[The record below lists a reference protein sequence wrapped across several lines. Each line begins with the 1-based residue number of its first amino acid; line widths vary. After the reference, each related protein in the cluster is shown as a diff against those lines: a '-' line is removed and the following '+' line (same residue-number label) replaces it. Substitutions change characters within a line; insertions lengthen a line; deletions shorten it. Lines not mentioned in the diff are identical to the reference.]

1 MAPVPLLSLRDVTK
15 RFGDVVACDGVSL
28 DVSAGEIHALLG
40 ENGAGKTTLMNVVY
54 GIYARDGGRITW
66 QGEDARLGSPRE
78 AIAAGIGM
86 VHQHFM
92 LVPTLTV
99 AQNVVLGLAPPGHP
113 FPDRRRVEREVG
125 ALARHHGLEVDP
137 AAKVGDLSV
146 GEQQRVEILK
156 LLHRDARL
164 LILDEPTA
172 VLTPPEVERLF
183 AVLRRLRGEGRSVI
197 LITHRIPEVLA
208 LADRI
213 TVLRGGRVAAA
224 LLAAETNPDD
234 LSRQMIG
241 RPLVRP
247 QRARRQAAPGPGLEL
262 EGLRCWDRGVER
274 LAGVSLSVAPGEIV
288 GVAGVDGNGQ
298 KELAECVLGLR
309 RASGAVR
316 LAGAALD
323 GLTTAARRRRGLAFV
338 SDDRHHDGLVLGLSL
353 EENYLLGFL
362 SDRRFV
368 RRGVIARRWTSR
380 ETAAAIAAFGIAA
393 PGPRAETRLLSG
405 GNQQKLVL
413 ARELAG
419 APRALVAL
427 QPSRGLDPGAAE
439 FVGEQLLARREA
451 GCAVLLLSADLEEL
465 LWLSDRLVVMY
476 RGRLSAPLENGER
489 GGGIDLTRLGLLM
502 AGQADPG
509 QDPAP
514 CAS

>member
-1 MAPVPLLSLRDVTK
+1 VPLLSLRGITK
-15 RFGDVVACDGVSL
+15 RFGDVLANDDVSL
-28 DVSAGEIHALLG
+28 DVAAGEVHALLG

-54 GIYARDGGRITW
+54 GIYPRDAGQVVW
-66 QGEDARLGSPRE
+66 QGSEVRHAAPRE

-125 ALARHHGLEVDP
+125 DLSRRHGLEVDP
-137 AAKVGDLSV
+137 AARVGDLSV
-146 GEQQRVEILK
+146 GAQQRVEILK

-172 VLTPPEVERLF
+172 VLTAPEVERLF

-197 LITHRIPEVLA
+197 LITHRIPEVLS

-213 TVLRGGRVAAA
+213 TVLRGGRVAAS
-224 LLAAETNPDD
+224 LAAAGTSADA
-234 LSRQMIG
+234 LSQAMIG
-241 RPLVRP
+241 RPLARP
-247 QRARRQAAPGPGLEL
+247 QRARRLAAPGPGLEVQ
-262 EGLRCWDRGVER
+262 GLRCVDRGVAR
-274 LAGVSLSVAPGEIV
+274 LAGVDLSVAPGAIV

-298 KELAECVLGLR
+298 KELAECLLGLR
-309 RASGAVR
+309 RASAGTVR
-316 LAGAALD
+316 LGGAPLD
-323 GLTTAARRRRGLAFV
+323 GLGTAERRRRGLAFV

-362 SDRRFV
+362 ADRRFV
-368 RRGVIARRWTSR
+368 RHGLLDRRRAR
-380 ETAAAIAAFGIAA
+380 AATGAAVTAFGIAGG
-393 PGPRAETRLLSG
+393 GPRTPARLLSG

-413 ARELAG
+413 ARELAS
-419 APRALVAL
+419 APRALVAF

-439 FVGEQLLARREA
+439 FVGEQLLGLREA
-451 GCAVLLLSADLEEL
+451 GCAILLVSADLEEL
-465 LWLSDRLVVMY
+465 LWLSDRLTVMH
-476 RGRLSAPLENGER
+476 RGALSPPIENDGQV
-489 GGGIDLTRLGLLM
+489 DLTRLGLLM
-502 AGQADPG
+502 AGQADDRREATP
-509 QDPAP
+509 
-514 CAS
+514 